1 MINMRRS
8 VLFLPGHTPN
18 MLLNGALLG
27 ADGIIIDLE
36 DAVSP
41 EEKDAARILARNLVG
56 ALRFGGCEVIIRIN
70 STGTPYWQKDLDAV
84 VPRKPGAIMPTK
96 VNDGDDVR
104 VVSAYIE
111 KIEKEKGLPPGGIGV
126 VPLLE
131 TALGIE
137 NAFDIARAD
146 RRVSALY
153 LGAEDLTAD
162 LRCKRTRE
170 GGEILYARSR
180 LVNAA
185 RAAGIEAYDT
195 PFTAV
200 DDEEGLLADAELA
213 KSLGFSGKA
222 AISPRQIQII
232 NRVFSPSEEDIDYA
246 QSVFR
251 AIESARAQGKGAVS
265 LNGKMI
271 DAPIV
276 ERARQVLEA
285 AGLLPEV
292 EK

>member
-1 MINMRRS
+1 MRRS
-8 VLFLPGHTPN
+8 MLFLPGNIPN

-27 ADGIIIDLE
+27 SDGIIIDLE

-41 EEKDAARILARNLVG
+41 DEKDAARLLVCNLMG
-56 ALRFGGCEVIIRIN
+56 TLDFRGCEVVIRIN
-70 STGTPYWQKDLDAV
+70 SIGTPYWQEDLDAV
-84 VPRKPGAIMPTK
+84 VPQKPNAIMPPK
-96 VNDGDDVR
+96 VNSGDDVHII
-104 VVSAYIE
+104 SAYIE
-111 KIEKEKGLPPGGIGV
+111 KIEREKGLVPGKIGI

-137 NAFDIARAD
+137 NAFAIALSD
-146 RRVSALY
+146 KRVTALY

-162 LRCKRTRE
+162 LHCKRTRN

-185 RAAGIEAYDT
+185 RAAKIEAYDT
-195 PFTAV
+195 PFTAI
-200 DDEEGLLADAELA
+200 DDEEGLLADTELA
-213 KSLGFSGKA
+213 KSLGYSGKT
-222 AISPRQIQII
+222 AISPRQIPVI
-232 NRVFSPSEEDIDYA
+232 NRIFNPSEEDVEYA

-251 AIESARAQGKGAVS
+251 AIENARTRGKGVVS

-285 AGLLPEV
+285 AGLPAGLKNE
-292 EK
+292 

>member
-1 MINMRRS
+1 
-8 VLFLPGHTPN
+8 

-41 EEKDAARILARNLVG
+41 DEKDAARILVRRLLGVVDFNK
-56 ALRFGGCEVIIRIN
+56 REIIIRIN
-70 STGTPYWQKDLDAV
+70 STETSCWQKDLDAV
-84 VPRKPGAIMPTK
+84 IPQKPNAVMPAK
-96 VNDGDDVR
+96 VSSGDDIR
-104 VVSAYIE
+104 LVSAYIE
-111 KIEKEKGLPPGGIGV
+111 KIEKEKGLEPGRIGV
-126 VPLLE
+126 IPLLE

-137 NAFDIARAD
+137 NAFDIARSD
-146 RRVSALY
+146 KRMLALC

-162 LRCKRTRE
+162 LRCKRTRAGNE
-170 GGEILYARSR
+170 VLYARSR

-195 PFTAV
+195 PFAAI
-200 DDEEGLLADAELA
+200 DDEEGLIADSELA
-213 KSLGFSGKA
+213 KSLGYTGKA
-222 AISPRQIQII
+222 AISPRQVSVI
-232 NRVFSPSEEDIDYA
+232 NRIFSPSGEDVEYA

-251 AIESARAQGKGAVS
+251 AIESAHAQGKGAVS

-292 EK
+292 KK

>member
-1 MINMRRS
+1 MLRS
-8 VLFLPGHTPN
+8 VLFLPGNTPN

-41 EEKDAARILARNLVG
+41 DEKDAARILTRNLVR
-56 ALRFGGCEVIIRIN
+56 ALKFRGCGIIIRIN
-70 STGTPYWQKDLDAV
+70 STETPYWQKDLDAV
-84 VPRKPGAIMPTK
+84 IPQKPDAVMPAK
-96 VNDGDDVR
+96 VSSGDDVR

-111 KIEKEKGLPPGGIGV
+111 KIEKEKGLAPGKTGI
-126 VPLLE
+126 VPLIE

-137 NAFDIARAD
+137 NAFDIARSD
-146 RRVSALY
+146 KRVAALF

-162 LRCKRTRE
+162 LRCKRTRD
-170 GGEILYARSR
+170 GSEILYARSR

-185 RAAGIEAYDT
+185 RAAKIEAWDT
-195 PFTAV
+195 PFTAI
-200 DDEEGLLADAELA
+200 DDEEGLRADAELA
-213 KSLGFSGKA
+213 KSLGYSGKA
-222 AISPRQIQII
+222 AISPRQISLI
-232 NRVFSPSEEDIDYA
+232 NRIFSPSEEDIEYA

-251 AIESARAQGKGAVS
+251 AIEDARVRGKGAVS

-285 AGLLPEV
+285 AALLPEV

>member
-1 MINMRRS
+1 
-8 VLFLPGHTPN
+8 

-27 ADGIIIDLE
+27 SDSIIFDLE

-41 EEKDAARILARNLVG
+41 DEKDAARILVSNLLG
-56 ALRFGGCEVIIRIN
+56 SLDFNKREIIIRIN
-70 STGTPYWQKDLDAV
+70 SIGTPYWQKDLDAV
-84 VPRKPGAIMPTK
+84 IPRKPDAIMPTK
-96 VNDGDDVR
+96 VSSGDDVR
-104 VVSAYIE
+104 AVSACIE
-111 KIEKEKGLPPGGIGV
+111 KIEKENGLAPGKIGI

-137 NAFDIARAD
+137 NAFDIARSD
-146 RRVSALY
+146 KRVLALF

-162 LRCKRTRE
+162 LRCKRTRAGNE
-170 GGEILYARSR
+170 VLYARSR

-185 RAAGIEAYDT
+185 RAAGIEACDT
-195 PFTAV
+195 PFAAI
-200 DDEEGLLADAELA
+200 DDEDGLIADAELA
-213 KSLGFSGKA
+213 KSLGYSGKA
-222 AISPRQIQII
+222 AISPRQISII
-232 NRVFSPSEEDIDYA
+232 NEIFSPSKEDIEYA

-251 AIESARAQGKGAVS
+251 AIESAHAQGKGAVS

-292 EK
+292 DK